1 MSVTSLKNSAVY
13 KFSAPKKLRRPVWVV
28 ENGLVFFLDIGLLKE
43 LSKLSLTVCR
53 SFLNCL
59 TNKGS
64 SPSGIRRFFLSSL
77 SFLDAGDK
85 ERRFVLEL

>member
-1 MSVTSLKNSAVY
+1 MGGGH
-13 KFSAPKKLRRPVWVV
+13 
-28 ENGLVFFLDIGLLKE
+28 GLAFGLDIGLLKE

-53 SFLNCL
+53 SLLNCL
-59 TNKGS
+59 TNKDS
-64 SPSGIRRFFLSSL
+64 SPSSIRRFFLSSL